1 MESLKNLHL
10 MESLKNLYLDRTKIE
25 EAIKNYGE
33 SMGTELKFNCDPK
46 DNIRHRW
53 TIYTENDSFYIDMHY
68 KKNETTTIDLSG
80 GKQSTLR
87 NSLSEY
93 IRDYCCI
100 KVQESNESWF
110 TVRNIDN
117 KDFEPLI
124 ALLKESKYYD
134 NEEITN
140 DSDNTYTIK
149 IFGHFGE
156 KLTIHYYKHKGT
168 VLLQGKPLLLF
179 SDARSYLCTLL
190 DEENVTKTL
199 NVNYKVSIS
208 LKHIENLAE
217 RYYPNSL
224 KKIKSNKV
232 VNSFKQAVYYYELCN
247 DGNFEMFNYTS
258 CVFDAYRALEGVM
271 RQFFYEIELDMQDFH
286 ILNTNGEIEEYV
298 LTPIKKKYI
307 DHVPV
312 TEFLKCFYNLYQKRN
327 AFFHIK
333 KMNEFTYKKGND
345 LSPIIASK
353 SEAQE
358 HIKDVLSLIEN
369 FYTHISD

>member
-1 MESLKNLHL
+1 
-10 MESLKNLYLDRTKIE
+10 
-25 EAIKNYGE
+25 
-33 SMGTELKFNCDPK
+33 
-46 DNIRHRW
+46 
-53 TIYTENDSFYIDMHY
+53 
-68 KKNETTTIDLSG
+68 
-80 GKQSTLR
+80 
-87 NSLSEY
+87 
-93 IRDYCCI
+93 
-100 KVQESNESWF
+100 
-110 TVRNIDN
+110 
-117 KDFEPLI
+117 
-124 ALLKESKYYD
+124 
-134 NEEITN
+134 
-140 DSDNTYTIK
+140 
-149 IFGHFGE
+149 
-156 KLTIHYYKHKGT
+156 
-168 VLLQGKPLLLF
+168 
-179 SDARSYLCTLL
+179 
-190 DEENVTKTL
+190 
-199 NVNYKVSIS
+199 
-208 LKHIENLAE
+208 
-217 RYYPNSL
+217 
-224 KKIKSNKV
+224 
-232 VNSFKQAVYYYELCN
+232 
-247 DGNFEMFNYTS
+247 MFNYTS